1 MALYPR
7 VQARAQAELSK
18 VLGSSFERLP
28 CFADRPK
35 IPYVNAMVKE
45 ILRWNPAVPLGSQ
58 ILHCIVPKRGPEMK
72 HTQGLPIV

>member
-18 VLGSSFERLP
+18 VLGSGFERLP

-35 IPYVNAMVKE
+35 IPYLNAMVKE
-45 ILRWNPAVPLGSQ
+45 VLRWNPAVPLGLRASHSVV
-58 ILHCIVPKRGPEMK
+58 IKTGP
-72 HTQGLPIV
+72 